1 MNARSSRH
9 ASGAQLA
16 GGRPGSGAG
25 PGVQVR
31 RFRRER
37 WLEAAILCARQE
49 WRALGRHWGRVALG
63 CGVLAGAVSSGLT
76 VSAIRGAA
84 ARSPLPW
91 REPSRIVHLEA
102 SRLPDHPRSLA
113 GIASLP
119 TVREQAAIRERVAAL
134 ESLAGW
140 SPTWGFLGDERAQPV
155 RLGRLRPGLLEILG
169 VPPALGRPFSAADHA
184 EAGVGGPRA
193 VLLGHR
199 MWRRLGAAP
208 GIEGREILLNGSPVR
223 VAGVM
228 PPGFFFPEPGFEA
241 WVPAPEFRLQLRNRG
256 SAHSV
261 LARLAPGATPEA
273 AAAEVTAVLRNAGE
287 FQSRETARVTRAT
300 AKVTASL
307 GPVLTLLGAGALLL
321 VLCGAVAVGALR
333 LSQEALLRRDDRI
346 RRALGA
352 GRLDAVARGAV
363 RVAVSTLLVGVLGS
377 LLGALILALC
387 RRLGG
392 SLPFADSWRLSG
404 GAVAVGLVLALAA
417 VALAEAPAA
426 LGVLRSR
433 RAPFSSTV
441 ASGGTSVAA
450 LGFLALGIAASTTML
465 IAAATVSGSAF
476 ALLAGR
482 GGFPAAGLAQL
493 TVDFGATDRPLR
505 HEEKTA
511 ALDRIVSRLGAGD
524 AVVEAAYAD
533 AFPDGIPRFYH
544 RTDGTR
550 SANRDSAQALIR
562 VSPGFLGAL
571 RVPVLEGRGLLPED
585 DPPGAPVA
593 VVSRSL
599 ARRIAGEPTDL
610 SARGSGPS
618 AVGRTVGE
626 EEREARVVGVV
637 ADIRRFPENTSL
649 PAAYLPF
656 AAPPPA
662 ALPIPRAEIAV
673 RLAREPTRDDLSNL
687 ARTAAEAGSVV
698 RVLRAESVRDRR
710 ARFLGGGVLA
720 AVLIA
725 AYAGAA
731 LALAIASGIG
741 QVRRSFLARQ
751 HSSAVR
757 QSLGAPPDLLLWE
770 MARQTALAAGAG
782 IAVGALAAWLL
793 LRGAAASVP
802 WIEAADP
809 LLYAGPAALLA
820 LILTVAVGLTAFRAV
835 RRPLWR
841 SLRSP

>member
-1 MNARSSRH
+1 M
-9 ASGAQLA
+9 
-16 GGRPGSGAG
+16 
-25 PGVQVR
+25 QVR

-37 WLEAAILCARQE
+37 WPEAAILCARHE

-84 ARSPLPW
+84 VRSPLPW

-102 SRLPDHPRSLA
+102 SRLPDDPRSLA

-119 TVREQAAIRERVAAL
+119 TVHEQAAIRERVAAL

-169 VPPALGRPFSAADHA
+169 VTPALGRPFSAADHA

-199 MWRRLGAAP
+199 MWRRLGAGA

-241 WVPAPEFRLQLRNRG
+241 WVPEPEVRPQLRNRG
-256 SAHSV
+256 SAYPV
-261 LARLAPGATPEA
+261 LARLAPGATAEA

-363 RVAVSTLLVGVLGS
+363 RVAVSTALVGVLGS
-377 LLGALILALC
+377 LLCALILALC

-404 GAVAVGLVLALAA
+404 GDFALGLVLALAA

-426 LGVLRSR
+426 LAVLRSR

-441 ASGGTSVAA
+441 ASGGTSAAA

-505 HEEKTA
+505 QEEKTA
-511 ALDRIVSRLGAGD
+511 ALDRIVLRLGAGG

-533 AFPDGIPRFYH
+533 AFPDGITRFHY
-544 RTDGTR
+544 RNDGTR

-571 RVPVLEGRGLLPED
+571 RVPVLKGRGLLPED

-610 SARGSGPS
+610 SARGSGRS

-656 AAPPPA
+656 ATPPA
-662 ALPIPRAEIAV
+662 AGSISRAEIAV

-687 ARTAAEAGSVV
+687 ARAAAEAGSVV

-710 ARFLGGGVLA
+710 ARLLGGGVLA

-820 LILTVAVGLTAFRAV
+820 LILTVAVVLTAFRAV

-841 SLRSP
+841 SLRSL